1 MAKHNDGGPAYPQ
14 HSQSYRMTFPYEGM
28 TLWDAAALAALQ
40 GLCGRI
46 DDIKKEKLAE
56 GIVGGR
62 FEVQAAMQIAD
73 KFIAERAK
81 RMGAGDD

>member
-1 MAKHNDGGPAYPQ
+1 MAATTTIRAARMAAVKAFIDGQ
-14 HSQSYRMTFPYEGM
+14 H
-28 TLWDAAALAALQ
+28 DARL
-40 GLCGRI
+40 GR
-46 DDIKKEKLAE
+46 DIKKEKLAE